1 MKLAFLFPG
10 QGSQHAGMGK
20 DIFEKFSEARSIFE
34 RADAALGFPLSRLCF
49 DGPEEELKRTANT
62 QPAVLTVSA
71 AVHAVLEKRGARPL
85 AAAGHSLGEY
95 SAYVAAG
102 TLRFEDAVRAVR
114 ARGEAMQK
122 ACPEGQGDMAAV
134 MGLDLASV
142 EAVCREEAQGQV
154 LSPANVNSPAQI
166 VVAGHK
172 AAVERAV
179 RRARREGAKR
189 AVPLAVSA
197 PFHCAL
203 MKPAQEAMREI
214 LSQIEFRDPAFPVLA
229 NVTARPVTSGEEARK
244 LLVEQVTAP
253 VRWADI
259 ADGLQPLGV
268 ECAVEVGPGSVLTGL
283 QRRAHRCM
291 ECLHMGS
298 VGDVEK
304 WLARGAAG

>member
-71 AVHAVLEKRGARPL
+71 AVHAVLEARGTRPL
-85 AAAGHSLGEY
+85 AAAGHSLGQY

-114 ARGEAMQK
+114 ARGEAMQE

-154 LSPANVNSPAQI
+154 LSPANINSSAQI

-179 RRARREGAKR
+179 RRAKREGAKR

-203 MKPAQEAMREI
+203 MKPAQDAMREI

-229 NVTARPVTSGEEARK
+229 
-244 LLVEQVTAP
+244 
-253 VRWADI
+253 
-259 ADGLQPLGV
+259 
-268 ECAVEVGPGSVLTGL
+268 
-283 QRRAHRCM
+283 
-291 ECLHMGS
+291 
-298 VGDVEK
+298 
-304 WLARGAAG
+304 

>member
-10 QGSQHAGMGK
+10 QGSQYAGMGK
-20 DIFEKFSEARSIFE
+20 DIFENFFEARSIFE
-34 RADAALGFPLSRLCF
+34 RADAALDFPLSRLCF
-49 DGPEEELKRTANT
+49 EGPEEELKRTANT
-62 QPAVLTVSA
+62 QPAVLTVSVA
-71 AVHAVLEKRGARPL
+71 MHAVLEARGLRPL
-85 AAAGHSLGEY
+85 TAAGHSLGEY

-142 EAVCREEAQGQV
+142 EAICREEAQGQV
-154 LSPANVNSPAQI
+154 LSPANINSTAQI

-172 AAVERAV
+172 TAVERAV
-179 RRARREGAKR
+179 RRAKREGAKR

-197 PFHCAL
+197 PFHCTL
-203 MKPAQEAMREI
+203 MKPAQDAMREI

-229 NVTARPVTSGEEARK
+229 NVTARPVASGEEARK
-244 LLVEQVTAP
+244 FLVEQVTAP

-268 ECAVEVGPGSVLTGL
+268 ECAVEVGPGGVLTGL
-283 QRRAHRCM
+283 QRRAPGSM
-291 ECLHMGS
+291 ECLQMGS
-298 VGDVEK
+298 VGDLEK
-304 WLARGAAG
+304 WLARGASG